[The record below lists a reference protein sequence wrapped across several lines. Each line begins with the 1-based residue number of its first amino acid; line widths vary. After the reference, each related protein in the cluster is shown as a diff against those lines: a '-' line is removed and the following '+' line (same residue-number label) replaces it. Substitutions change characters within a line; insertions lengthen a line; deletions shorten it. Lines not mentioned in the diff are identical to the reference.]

1 MTSVKL
7 LDKGVN
13 KRNFL
18 KIINLYRGCKPWQYC
33 PNWQRRFW
41 PSPCPTYGSKWSY
54 SQYWIKKPS
63 KKQVC
68 ITFKSTVIRKVS
80 RYFITVFRYIAKSIC
95 TTYQGLLQATS
106 ILTLWQKLSPRAHF
120 VVLGLKSVIW
130 SLWTCLFMTEKSFG
144 IRLQLVHYFDQ
155 LNWNQIR

>member
-1 MTSVKL
+1 MI
-7 LDKGVN
+7 N
-13 KRNFL
+13 KRDSLN
-18 KIINLYRGCKPWQYC
+18 IINLYRGCKPWQYC

-106 ILTLWQKLSPRAHF
+106 ILTLWQKLSPHALCM
-120 VVLGLKSVIW
+120 VLDLESVIW
-130 SLWTCLFMTEKSFG
+130 RSRKIQTVQNMKYTIWHVSPRKTVESPWE
-144 IRLQLVHYFDQ
+144 Y
-155 LNWNQIR
+155 